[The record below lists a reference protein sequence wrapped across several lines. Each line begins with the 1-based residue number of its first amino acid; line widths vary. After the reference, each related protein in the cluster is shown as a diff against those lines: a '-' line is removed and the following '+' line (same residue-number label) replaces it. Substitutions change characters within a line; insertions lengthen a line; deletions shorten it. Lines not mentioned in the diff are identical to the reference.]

1 MKRLIK
7 MSYVT
12 TFLLTGCASDFSN
25 LLDSHLDQNAQKS
38 ITFETNQVYFMHSLH
53 KNTTK
58 EERNVYLDEFILK
71 SDMQCQNYL
80 NTPLAKEK
88 VDESKNSLYMS
99 MFDTVSNLFGISL
112 ATNAAKAVFLG
123 KEMRN
128 INAEVSGYRK
138 MVLFVMFD
146 ISTET
151 KKDLEKYRKFR
162 KKLLDLGFIMFQYS
176 VYVRF
181 CNSLVIAQKYEKKIE
196 DSAPTNGSI
205 RIMKITESQYSNMI
219 TIENYREKP
228 EEKVAQ
234 QGQTF
239 MVF

>member
-1 MKRLIK
+1 
-7 MSYVT
+7 
-12 TFLLTGCASDFSN
+12 
-25 LLDSHLDQNAQKS
+25 
-38 ITFETNQVYFMHSLH
+38 
-53 KNTTK
+53 
-58 EERNVYLDEFILK
+58 
-71 SDMQCQNYL
+71 
-80 NTPLAKEK
+80 
-88 VDESKNSLYMS
+88 
-99 MFDTVSNLFGISL
+99 
-112 ATNAAKAVFLG
+112 
-123 KEMRN
+123 MRN

-228 EEKVAQ
+228 EQKVSQ

-239 MVF
+239 MVFRGKYSIKPYLKGSCRGLLYQMGI